1 MLRPTSRAARPV
13 ERSDE
18 LEVITSLA
26 GGSDPLPVR
35 GSRLAYRGLS
45 DATSQVLEAA
55 TAPWVQQH
63 RGLRRGG
70 WQLLIEI
77 IRADAEVQAGNM
89 TVEIETRATFRGTSG
104 QVHLAQ
110 THGYCRVAHPL
121 VGDGSPVVYECLDRM
136 SRDLAG
142 WLEGQLP

>member
-1 MLRPTSRAARPV
+1 MLRPTQRAARAI
-13 ERSDE
+13 EQSDE

-35 GSRLAYRGLS
+35 GSRLAYGGLP
-45 DATSQVLEAA
+45 DVTRQVLEAA

-77 IRADAEVQAGNM
+77 TRADAEMQAGNM
-89 TVEIETRATFRGTSG
+89 TVEIETRATFRGTIG

-110 THGYCRVAHPL
+110 THGYCRVARPL
-121 VGDGSPVVYECLDRM
+121 AGDGSPVVYECLTGCLAM
-136 SRDLAG
+136 AG